1 MSYVLQFTTKNRS
14 RQLPIKLVCAME
26 STGLAVVGVVA
37 GGAMFSFG
45 PGVLNFVEV
54 GVNSLDSVVLVVV
67 DLVALAGIVAF
78 AAVTSLATVIVLS
91 LDGFELI
98 VDVPLPSVVDDG
110 GALEIVDVLVV
121 DVVVAGRVVVGRG
134 ISPGVGRYLVV
145 LVVDSVV
152 LVNRALII
160 IDVVAVAGIVV
171 VVVFVVTSV
180 ATVDALALAG
190 LVPIVAVA
198 VDSRTVDAGELDTA
212 VDLLPAV
219 VVVAVAS
226 ALGVVVVVGSTSPGV
241 VNFERVAGGVLV
253 VIDVFAVAET
263 VVVVVVTS
271 PSAVDVLALD
281 DVALIVNVPAVSGL
295 VDVP

>member
-134 ISPGVGRYLVV
+134 VTPSPGVEYLVV

-219 VVVAVAS
+219 VVVAVAG
-226 ALGVVVVVGSTSPGV
+226 ALGVVVVLGSSGPGV

-263 VVVVVVTS
+263 VHTY
-271 PSAVDVLALD
+271 
-281 DVALIVNVPAVSGL
+281 IHTYK
-295 VDVP
+295 

>member
-26 STGLAVVGVVA
+26 STGLVVVDVVA
-37 GGAMFSFG
+37 GTAMFSFS
-45 PGVLNFVEV
+45 PGVLNFVEL

-91 LDGFELI
+91 LAGFELI

-134 ISPGVGRYLVV
+134 LSPGVVYLVV

-219 VVVAVAS
+219 VVVAVAG
-226 ALGVVVVVGSTSPGV
+226 ALGVVVVTSPGV